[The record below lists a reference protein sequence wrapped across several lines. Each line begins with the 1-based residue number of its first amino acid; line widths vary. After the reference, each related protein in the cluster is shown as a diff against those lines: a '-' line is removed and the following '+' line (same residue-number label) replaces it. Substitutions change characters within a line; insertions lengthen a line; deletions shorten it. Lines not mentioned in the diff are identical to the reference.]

1 MKYLASFRTTLK
13 ASRYMFRALALV
25 LWLLIAFSSVFY
37 IVNALH
43 QRESEIRQEFN
54 LSSDQAQRFIQ
65 RTSDVMKEL
74 KYIAENR
81 LSAENGVL
89 SPRGRET
96 QADVPAFEPLFAD
109 SDCSAMSN
117 TWRGSLESLA
127 WFMRYWRDNF
137 SAAYDLNR
145 VFLIGSDNLCMANF
159 GLRDM
164 PVERD
169 TALKALHEES
179 LAWFM
184 RYWRDNFSAAYDL
197 NRVFL
202 IGSDNLCM
210 ANFGL
215 RDMPVERDTA
225 LKALHERINKY
236 RNAPQDDSGS
246 NLYWISEGPRPGV
259 GYFYALTPVYLANR
273 LQALLGVEQTIRMEN
288 FFLPGTLPMGVT
300 ILDENGHTLISL
312 TGPESKIKGDPRWM
326 QERSWF
332 GYTEGFRELVLKKN
346 LPPSSLSIVY
356 SVPVD
361 KVLER
366 IRMLI
371 LNAILLNVL
380 AGAALFTLARMYE
393 RRIFIPAESDALR
406 LEEHEQFN
414 RKIVASAPVGICIL
428 RTADGVNILSNELA
442 HTYLNMLTHEDRQ
455 RLTQIICGQQVN
467 FVDVLTS
474 NNTNLQI
481 SFVHSRYRNENVAIC
496 VLVDVSSR
504 VKMEESLQEMAQA
517 AEQASQS
524 KSMFLATVSHE
535 LRTPLYGIIGNLDL
549 LQTKELPKGVDR
561 LVTAMNN
568 SSSLLL
574 KIISDILDFSKI
586 ESEQL
591 KIEPRE
597 FSPREVMN
605 HITANYLP
613 LVVRKQLGLYCF
625 IEPDVPV
632 ALNGDPMRLQQVI
645 SNLLSNAIK
654 FTDTGCIVLHV
665 RADGDYLS
673 IRVRDTGVGIPAK
686 EVVRLFDPFFQVGT
700 GVQRNFQGTGL
711 GLAICEK
718 LISMMDGD
726 ISVDSEPGMGSQF
739 TVRIP
744 LYGAQY
750 PQKKGVEGLSGKR
763 CWLAVRNASLCQF
776 LETSLQ
782 RSGIVVTTYEGQEP
796 TPEDVLIT
804 DEVVSKKWQGRAVV
818 TFCRRHIGIPLEKA
832 PGEWVHSVAAPHELP
847 ALLARIYLIEME
859 SDDPANALPS
869 TDKAVSDNDD
879 MMILVVDDHPI
890 NRRLLADQL
899 GSLGYQCKTANDGV
913 DALNV
918 LSKNHIDIVLSD
930 VNMPNMDGYRLTQRI
945 RQLGLTLPVIGVT
958 ANALAEEKQRCLESG
973 MDSCLSKP
981 VTLDV
986 IKQTLTVYAERVRKS
1001 RES

>member
-1 MKYLASFRTTLK
+1 MKYLVSFRTTLK
-13 ASRYMFRALALV
+13 VSRYLFRALALL
-25 LWLLIAFSSVFY
+25 LWLLIALASVFY

-43 QRESEIRQEFN
+43 QKESEIRQEFN
-54 LSSDQAQRFIQ
+54 LSSDQAQRYIQ
-65 RTSDVMKEL
+65 RTSDVIKEL
-74 KYIAENR
+74 KYVAENR
-81 LSAENGVL
+81 LTSANSVLPSVALKESAE
-89 SPRGRET
+89 
-96 QADVPAFEPLFAD
+96 VPDFEPLFAD
-109 SDCSAMSN
+109 SDCSALDN
-117 TWRGSLESLA
+117 AWRNSLESLA

-164 PVERD
+164 PIERNQ
-169 TALKALHEES
+169 ALKNLH
-179 LAWFM
+179 
-184 RYWRDNFSAAYDL
+184 D
-197 NRVFL
+197 
-202 IGSDNLCM
+202 
-210 ANFGL
+210 
-215 RDMPVERDTA
+215 
-225 LKALHERINKY
+225 RIVTY
-236 RNAPQDDSGS
+236 RNAPQDESGN
-246 NLYWISEGPRPGV
+246 NLFWISQGPRPGV

-288 FFLPGTLPMGVT
+288 FFTPGNLPMGVT
-300 ILDENGHTLISL
+300 IFDENGESLISL
-312 TGPESKIKGDPRWM
+312 TGGDNKLRIDQRWM
-326 QERSWF
+326 QERAWF
-332 GYTEGFRELVLKKN
+332 GYSSGFRELVLKKN

-361 KVLER
+361 LVLER

-371 LNAILLNVL
+371 LNAVLLNIL
-380 AGAALFTLARMYE
+380 TGIALFTMARMYE
-393 RRIFIPAESDALR
+393 RRIFLPAESDAQR

-428 RTADGVNILSNELA
+428 RTQDGTNILSNELA
-442 HTYLNMLTHEDRQ
+442 HNYLNMLTHEDRQ

-549 LQTKELPKGVDR
+549 LQTKELPKGVGR

-568 SSSLLL
+568 SSGLLL

-597 FSPREVMN
+597 FSPKEVMN

-613 LVVRKQLGLYCF
+613 LVVRKRVGMYCF
-625 IEPDVPV
+625 IEPNVPPQM
-632 ALNGDPMRLQQVI
+632 LGDPMRLQQVI
-645 SNLLSNAIK
+645 SNILSNAIK
-654 FTDTGCIVLHV
+654 FTDTGCIILHLRRV
-665 RADGDYLS
+665 GDYLS
-673 IRVRDTGVGIPAK
+673 ISIRDTGVGIPGK

-718 LISMMDGD
+718 LINMMDGD
-726 ISVDSEPGMGSQF
+726 IAVDTEPGMGSQF

-744 LYGAQY
+744 LYGAQNAT
-750 PQKKGVEGLSGKR
+750 PLIIDELAQKR
-763 CWLAVRNASLCQF
+763 CWLAVRNEALYQF
-776 LETSLQ
+776 IETLLSWH
-782 RSGIVVTTYEGQEP
+782 GI
-796 TPEDVLIT
+796 DVQHYNGEAPGVDDILIT
-804 DEVVSKKWQGRAVV
+804 DDDLSTPWTGRATI
-818 TFCRRHIGIPLEKA
+818 TFCRRHIGIPVERA
-832 PGEWVHSVAAPHELP
+832 PGEWVHSIVAPHELM
-847 ALLARIYLIEME
+847 ALLGRIYRIKVGNSDHAE
-859 SDDPANALPS
+859 SSLAHDV
-869 TDKAVSDNDD
+869 AVDSNDD

-899 GSLGYQCKTANDGV
+899 GTLGYQCKTANDGV

-945 RQLGLTLPVIGVT
+945 RQLGLTLPVVGVT

-986 IKQTLTVYAERVRKS
+986 LKQTLAVYAARVRKTRGS
-1001 RES
+1001 

>member
-117 TWRGSLESLA
+117 TWRGSL
-127 WFMRYWRDNF
+127 
-137 SAAYDLNR
+137 
-145 VFLIGSDNLCMANF
+145 
-159 GLRDM
+159 
-164 PVERD
+164 
-169 TALKALHEES
+169 ES

-763 CWLAVRNASLCQF
+763 CWLSVRNASLCQF

-832 PGEWVHSVAAPHELP
+832 PGKWVHSVAAPHELP

-899 GSLGYQCKTANDGV
+899 GALGYQCKTANDGV

>member
-1 MKYLASFRTTLK
+1 MKYLASFHNTLK
-13 ASRYMFRALALV
+13 VSRYLFRALAILLWVLV
-25 LWLLIAFSSVFY
+25 AFVSVFY

-43 QRESEIRQEFN
+43 DRESEIRQEFN
-54 LSSDQAQRFIQ
+54 LNADQAQRYIQ
-65 RTSDVMKEL
+65 RTADVIKEL
-74 KYIAENR
+74 KYVAGNR
-81 LSAENGVL
+81 PIDGGEGGDTPAQ
-89 SPRGRET
+89 RGNISIP
-96 QADVPAFEPLFAD
+96 DFEPLYPD
-109 SDCSAMSN
+109 SDCALMSS
-117 TWRGSLESLA
+117 TWRNSLQSLA

-137 SAAYDLNR
+137 STAYDLNR
-145 VFLIGSDNLCMANF
+145 IFLIGSDNLCMANF
-159 GLRDM
+159 GLRDI
-164 PVERD
+164 PLERD
-169 TALKALHEES
+169 QALKVLHQRIEQ
-179 LAWFM
+179 
-184 RYWRDNFSAAYDL
+184 YRD
-197 NRVFL
+197 
-202 IGSDNLCM
+202 
-210 ANFGL
+210 
-215 RDMPVERDTA
+215 
-225 LKALHERINKY
+225 
-236 RNAPQDDSGS
+236 APQNERGN
-246 NLYWISEGPRPGV
+246 NLFWISQGVRPGV
-259 GYFYALTPVYLANR
+259 GYFYALTPIYVANR
-273 LQALLGVEQTIRMEN
+273 LQAMLGVEQTIRMES
-288 FFLPGTLPMGVT
+288 FFTPGSLPMNVT
-300 ILDENGHTLISL
+300 ILDDNGQSLISL
-312 TGPESKIKGDPRWM
+312 AGSNSNIKPDAKWM
-326 QERSWF
+326 QERLWF
-332 GYTEGFRELVLKKN
+332 GYTAGFRELAMKKS

-361 KVLER
+361 QVLER

-371 LNAILLNVL
+371 LNAVVLNLLT
-380 AGAALFTLARMYE
+380 GALLFALARMYE
-393 RRIFIPAESDALR
+393 RRIFIPAENDAQR

-428 RTADGVNILSNELA
+428 RTLDGTNILSNELA
-442 HTYLNMLTHEDRQ
+442 HNYLNMLTHEDRQ

-496 VLVDVSSR
+496 VLVDVSAR

-605 HITANYLP
+605 HISANYLP
-613 LVVRKQLGLYCF
+613 LVVRKHLGLYCF
-625 IEPDVPV
+625 IEPDVPQ
-632 ALNGDPMRLQQVI
+632 LMSGDPMRLQQVI

-665 RADGDYLS
+665 ERADDYLRIS
-673 IRVRDTGVGIPAK
+673 VRDTGEGIPAK
-686 EVVRLFDPFFQVGT
+686 EVLRLFDPFFQVGT

-726 ISVDSEPGMGSQF
+726 IAVETEPGMGSRF
-739 TVRIP
+739 TIRIP
-744 LYGAQY
+744 LYGVQNT
-750 PQKKGVEGLSGKR
+750 PPLNIDGLAEKC
-763 CWLAVRNASLCQF
+763 CWLAIDNSSLAVFVEQLLTFHGVPVRRFDGQTPGAEDILLTDS
-776 LETSLQ
+776 ETHEAWAGCAMVIFS
-782 RSGIVVTTYEGQEP
+782 
-796 TPEDVLIT
+796 
-804 DEVVSKKWQGRAVV
+804 
-818 TFCRRHIGIPLEKA
+818 RRHIGIPQERV
-832 PGEWVHSVAAPHELP
+832 PGEWLHSVATPHELLPLLGRIFHIAVASADNGP
-847 ALLARIYLIEME
+847 ALAAA
-859 SDDPANALPS
+859 DAQNAS
-869 TDKAVSDNDD
+869 NDD

-899 GSLGYQCKTANDGV
+899 GSLGYQCVTANDGI

-918 LSKNHIDIVLSD
+918 LSKQHIDIVLSD

-981 VTLDV
+981 VTLDI
-986 IKQTLTVYAERVRKS
+986 IKQTLTLYAARVRKG
-1001 RES
+1001 RE

>member
-1 MKYLASFRTTLK
+1 M
-13 ASRYMFRALALV
+13 
-25 LWLLIAFSSVFY
+25 
-37 IVNALH
+37 
-43 QRESEIRQEFN
+43 
-54 LSSDQAQRFIQ
+54 
-65 RTSDVMKEL
+65 
-74 KYIAENR
+74 
-81 LSAENGVL
+81 
-89 SPRGRET
+89 
-96 QADVPAFEPLFAD
+96 AD
-109 SDCSAMSN
+109 
-117 TWRGSLESLA
+117 
-127 WFMRYWRDNF
+127 
-137 SAAYDLNR
+137 
-145 VFLIGSDNLCMANF
+145 F

-164 PVERD
+164 PLERD
-169 TALKALHEES
+169 KTLQ
-179 LAWFM
+179 
-184 RYWRDNFSAAYDL
+184 
-197 NRVFL
+197 
-202 IGSDNLCM
+202 
-210 ANFGL
+210 
-215 RDMPVERDTA
+215 
-225 LKALHERINKY
+225 ALHERIMKY
-236 RNAPQDDSGS
+236 RNAPQEERGNS
-246 NLYWISEGPRPGV
+246 LYWVGQGPRPGI
-259 GYFYALTPVYLANR
+259 GYFYSLTPVYPGNR
-273 LQALLGVEQTIRMEN
+273 LQALLGIEQTIRMEN
-288 FFLPGTLPMGVT
+288 FYTPGSLPMGVT
-300 ILDENGHTLISL
+300 ILDESGHPLLSL
-312 TGPESKIKGDPRWM
+312 TGPETRIEPDPRWV
-326 QERSWF
+326 QERTWF
-332 GYTEGFRELVLKKN
+332 GYTARFKQLILKKT
-346 LPPSSLSIVY
+346 LPPSSLSIIY

-361 KVLER
+361 MVLER

-371 LNAILLNVL
+371 LNAVLLNVL
-380 AGAALFTLARMYE
+380 VGIVLFTLARMYE
-393 RRIFIPAESDALR
+393 RRIFIPAENDAQR

-428 RTADGVNILSNELA
+428 RTVDGTNILSNELA
-442 HTYLNMLTHEDRQ
+442 HNYLNMLTHEDRQ

-496 VLVDVSSR
+496 VLVDVSAR
-504 VKMEESLQEMAQA
+504 VKMEESLQDMAQA

-549 LQTKELPKGVDR
+549 LQTKALPKGVDR

-597 FSPREVMN
+597 FSPREVMS

-625 IEPDVPV
+625 IEPDVP
-632 ALNGDPMRLQQVI
+632 LTLQGDPMRLQQVI

-654 FTDTGCIVLHV
+654 FTDIGCIILHV
-665 RADGDYLS
+665 QVEGDYLS
-673 IRVRDTGVGIPAK
+673 FRVRDTGVGIPAK

-726 ISVDSEPGMGSQF
+726 ISVDTEPGMGSQF

-744 LYGAQY
+744 LYDAQT
-750 PQKKGVEGLSGKR
+750 PPKASIDGLADKR
-763 CWLAVRNASLCQF
+763 CWLAVRNASLNHYLQTL
-776 LETSLQ
+776 LEQ
-782 RSGIVVTTYEGQEP
+782 NGIRVQCYEGEEP
-796 TPEDVLIT
+796 DKEDVLIT
-804 DEVVSKKWQGRAVV
+804 DDELDGAWRGRAAII
-818 TFCRRHIGIPLEKA
+818 FCRRHIGIPLERA
-832 PGEWVHSVAAPHELP
+832 AGVWLHSVASPHEVIT
-847 ALLARIYLIEME
+847 LLGRIYSINVAV
-859 SDDPANALPS
+859 PAGASALQAAAS
-869 TDKAVSDNDD
+869 NTEQNDD

-945 RQLGLTLPVIGVT
+945 RQLGLTLPVVGVT
-958 ANALAEEKQRCLESG
+958 ANALAEEKQRCIESG

-986 IKQTLTVYAERVRKS
+986 LKQTLAVYAERVR
-1001 RES
+1001 RARG

>member
-1 MKYLASFRTTLK
+1 MKYLVSFRTTLK
-13 ASRYMFRALALV
+13 VSRYLFRALALL
-25 LWLLIAFSSVFY
+25 LWLLIALISVFY

-43 QRESEIRQEFN
+43 QKESEIRQEFN
-54 LSSDQAQRFIQ
+54 LNSDQAQRYFQ
-65 RTSDVMKEL
+65 RTSDVIKEL

-81 LSAENGVL
+81 LTAANGVMPAGAL
-89 SPRGRET
+89 KDTS
-96 QADVPAFEPLFAD
+96 DVPDFEPLFSD
-109 SDCSAMSN
+109 SDCGALDT
-117 TWRGSLESLA
+117 TWRGPLESLA
-127 WFMRYWRDNF
+127 WFLRYWRENF

-145 VFLIGSDNLCMANF
+145 VFLVGSDNLCMANF
-159 GLRDM
+159 GLREM
-164 PVERD
+164 PVER
-169 TALKALHEES
+169 TEALKELHQ
-179 LAWFM
+179 
-184 RYWRDNFSAAYDL
+184 
-197 NRVFL
+197 
-202 IGSDNLCM
+202 
-210 ANFGL
+210 
-215 RDMPVERDTA
+215 
-225 LKALHERINKY
+225 RIVDY
-236 RNAPQDDSGS
+236 RNAPQDDRGG
-246 NLYWISEGPRPGV
+246 NLFWVGQGPRQSV

-273 LQALLGVEQTIRMEN
+273 LQALLGVEQTIRAEN
-288 FFLPGTLPMGVT
+288 FFTPGSMPMGVS
-300 ILDENGHTLISL
+300 ILDENGNTLISL
-312 TGPESKIKGDPRWM
+312 AGPDSRLRISARGM
-326 QERSWF
+326 QERLWF
-332 GYTEGFRELVLKKN
+332 GYTAGYRELVLKKT
-346 LPPSSLSIVY
+346 LAPSSLSIVY
-356 SVPVD
+356 SVPLD
-361 KVLER
+361 AVLER
-366 IRMLI
+366 ICILV
-371 LNAILLNVL
+371 LNALLLNVL
-380 AGAALFTLARMYE
+380 TGIALFTMARMYE
-393 RRIFIPAESDALR
+393 RRIFLPAESDALR

-428 RTADGVNILSNELA
+428 RTQDGTNILSNELA
-442 HTYLNMLTHEDRQ
+442 HNYLNMLTHEDRQ

-568 SSSLLL
+568 SSGLLL

-597 FSPREVMN
+597 FSPKEVMN

-613 LVVRKQLGLYCF
+613 LVVRKQLGMYCF
-625 IEPDVPV
+625 IEPDVPMK
-632 ALNGDPMRLQQVI
+632 LMGDPMRLQQVI

-654 FTDTGCIVLHV
+654 FTDIGCIVLHLK
-665 RADGDYLS
+665 REGYYLS
-673 IRVRDTGVGIPAK
+673 ISIRDTGVGIPGK

-718 LISMMDGD
+718 LVNMMDGD
-726 ISVDSEPGMGSQF
+726 IAVDTEPGMGSQF
-739 TVRIP
+739 TLRIP
-744 LYGAQY
+744 LYGEQ
-750 PQKKGVEGLSGKR
+750 PQMPLEIDGLAKIR
-763 CWLAVRNASLCQF
+763 CWLAVRNASLADF
-776 LETSLQ
+776 IHTLLSFHGIDVRNYGGETPGPDDL
-782 RSGIVVTTYEGQEP
+782 
-796 TPEDVLIT
+796 LIADDT
-804 DEVVSKKWQGRAVV
+804 LSQPWAGRAAVV
-818 TFCRRHIGIPLEKA
+818 FCRRHIGIPQEFE
-832 PGEWVHSVAAPHELP
+832 PGQWVHSIVSPHELMT
-847 ALLARIYLIEME
+847 LLGRIYRVKVETGDAAELQAAHEA
-859 SDDPANALPS
+859 PADS
-869 TDKAVSDNDD
+869 NDD

-945 RQLGLTLPVIGVT
+945 RQLGLTLPVVGVT

-986 IKQTLTVYAERVRKS
+986 LKQTLTVYAARVRKA
-1001 RES
+1001 RE

>member
-1 MKYLASFRTTLK
+1 MKYLASFRTTLR

-169 TALKALHEES
+169 TALKALHE
-179 LAWFM
+179 
-184 RYWRDNFSAAYDL
+184 
-197 NRVFL
+197 
-202 IGSDNLCM
+202 
-210 ANFGL
+210 
-215 RDMPVERDTA
+215 
-225 LKALHERINKY
+225 RINKY

-312 TGPESKIKGDPRWM
+312 TGPESKIKADPRWM

-591 KIEPRE
+591 MIEPRE

>member
-1 MKYLASFRTTLK
+1 MKYLASVHSTLK
-13 ASRYMFRALALV
+13 VSRYLFRALAL
-25 LWLLIAFSSVFY
+25 LIWFLIAFASVFY

-43 QRESEIRQEFN
+43 QRESEIHQELN
-54 LSSDQAQRFIQ
+54 LSSDQAQRYIQ
-65 RTSDVMKEL
+65 RTSDVIKEL

-81 LSAENGVL
+81 LTAENGVMSL
-89 SPRGRET
+89 RSRDDKT
-96 QADVPAFEPLFAD
+96 VVPNFEPLFAD
-109 SDCSAMSN
+109 SDCSVMGNA
-117 TWRGSLESLA
+117 WRGSLESLA
-127 WFMRYWRDNF
+127 WFTRYWRDNF

-169 TALKALHEES
+169 E
-179 LAWFM
+179 
-184 RYWRDNFSAAYDL
+184 
-197 NRVFL
+197 
-202 IGSDNLCM
+202 
-210 ANFGL
+210 
-215 RDMPVERDTA
+215 A
-225 LKALHERINKY
+225 LKALHERIIKY
-236 RNAPQDDSGS
+236 RNATQDENGN
-246 NLYWISEGPRPGV
+246 NLFWISQGPRPGV

-273 LQALLGVEQTIRMEN
+273 LQALLGVEQPIRMEN
-288 FFLPGTLPMGVT
+288 FFTPGSLPMGVT
-300 ILDENGHTLISL
+300 ILDENGHALISL
-312 TGPESKIKGDPRWM
+312 TGPEGNIKAEPRWM

-332 GYTEGFRELVLKKN
+332 GYTPGFRDLVLKKN

-361 KVLER
+361 LVLER
-366 IRMLI
+366 IRMMI

-380 AGAALFTLARMYE
+380 VGAALFMLTRMYE
-393 RRIFIPAESDALR
+393 RRIFIPAESDAQR

-428 RTADGVNILSNELA
+428 RTIDGINILSNELA

-496 VLVDVSSR
+496 VLVDVSAR

-549 LQTKELPKGVDR
+549 LQTKELPNGVDR

-625 IEPDVPV
+625 IDPNVPV

-665 RADGDYLS
+665 QCNGDYLS

-739 TVRIP
+739 MLRIP

-750 PQKKGVEGLSGKR
+750 PLNKGIDGLVSKR
-763 CWLAVRNASLCQF
+763 CWLAVRNASLYQF
-776 LETSLQ
+776 VESSLT
-782 RSGIVVTTYEGQEP
+782 RNGMTVLRYEGQQP
-796 TPEDVLIT
+796 DADDLLIADDVL
-804 DEVVSKKWQGRAVV
+804 DQPWQGRAAVI
-818 TFCRRHIGIPLEKA
+818 FCRRHIGIPLERV
-832 PGEWVHSVAAPHELP
+832 PGEWVHSVASPHELP
-847 ALLARIYLIEME
+847 ALLAHIYSVELNSEE
-859 SDDPANALPS
+859 LSTALPAP
-869 TDKAVSDNDD
+869 DKVGATNDD

-945 RQLGLTLPVIGVT
+945 RQLGLTLPVVGVT

-986 IKQTLTVYAERVRKS
+986 LKQTLTVYAERVRKA
-1001 RES
+1001 RE

>member
-117 TWRGSLESLA
+117 TWRGSL
-127 WFMRYWRDNF
+127 
-137 SAAYDLNR
+137 
-145 VFLIGSDNLCMANF
+145 
-159 GLRDM
+159 
-164 PVERD
+164 
-169 TALKALHEES
+169 ES

-654 FTDTGCIVLHV
+654 FTDTSCIVLHV

-776 LETSLQ
+776 LENSLQ

>member
-1 MKYLASFRTTLK
+1 MKYLVSFRTTLK
-13 ASRYMFRALALV
+13 VSRYLFRALALL
-25 LWLLIAFSSVFY
+25 LWLLIALCSVFY
-37 IVNALH
+37 ILNAL
-43 QRESEIRQEFN
+43 QQKESEIRKELT
-54 LSSDQAQRFIQ
+54 LSAEQAQRYVQ

-81 LSAENGVL
+81 LTAEGGVL
-89 SPRGRET
+89 TPRGQSVASE
-96 QADVPAFEPLFAD
+96 VPDFQPLFPD
-109 SDCSAMSN
+109 SDCSAMGN

-127 WFMRYWRDNF
+127 WFMRFWRDNF

-145 VFLIGSDNLCMANF
+145 VFLIGSENLCMADF
-159 GLRDM
+159 SLRDV
-164 PVERD
+164 PAERE
-169 TALKALHEES
+169 TALKS
-179 LAWFM
+179 
-184 RYWRDNFSAAYDL
+184 
-197 NRVFL
+197 
-202 IGSDNLCM
+202 
-210 ANFGL
+210 
-215 RDMPVERDTA
+215 
-225 LKALHERINKY
+225 LHERILKY
-236 RNAPQDDSGS
+236 RNAPQEERGNNIFWMSQGS
-246 NLYWISEGPRPGV
+246 RPGM

-273 LQALLGVEQTIRMEN
+273 LQALLGIEQTIRMDN
-288 FFLPGTLPMGVT
+288 FYTPGSLPVGVT
-300 ILDENGHTLISL
+300 IIDENGHTLISL
-312 TGPESKIKGDPRWM
+312 TGPEKRFEVDPRWM
-326 QERSWF
+326 QERTWF
-332 GYTEGFRELVLKKN
+332 GYTSGFHELVLKKS
-346 LPPSSLSIVY
+346 LPPSSLNIVY

-361 KVLER
+361 LVLER

-371 LNAILLNVL
+371 LNAVLLNVL
-380 AGAALFTLARMYE
+380 VGIALFTLARMYE
-393 RRIFIPAESDALR
+393 RRIFIPAETDAQR

-428 RTADGVNILSNELA
+428 RTLDGINILSNELA
-442 HTYLNMLTHEDRQ
+442 HNYLNMLTHEDRQ

-496 VLVDVSSR
+496 VLVDVSAR
-504 VKMEESLQEMAQA
+504 VKMEESLQDMAQA

-654 FTDTGCIVLHV
+654 FTDVGCIILHV
-665 RADGDYLS
+665 QRAGDYLC
-673 IRVRDTGVGIPAK
+673 IRVRDTGVGIPSK
-686 EVVRLFDPFFQVGT
+686 EVLRLFDPFFQVGT

-718 LISMMDGD
+718 LVSMMDGD
-726 ISVDSEPGMGSQF
+726 ISVDTEPGMGSQF

-744 LYGAQY
+744 LYGAQE
-750 PQKKGVEGLSGKR
+750 PQRLDVDGLSETT
-763 CWLAVRNASLCQF
+763 CWLAVRNASLYSF
-776 LETSLQ
+776 VESLLK
-782 RSGIVVTTYEGQEP
+782 RNGIRALRYEGQ
-796 TPEDVLIT
+796 TPDANDTLIAD
-804 DEVVSKKWQGRAVV
+804 DELSESWPGRAVV
-818 TFCRRHIGIPLEKA
+818 TFCRRHIGMPLERT
-832 PGEWVHSVAAPHELP
+832 PGHWVHGVASPHELVL
-847 ALLARIYLIEME
+847 LLARIYSIQVE
-859 SDDPANALPS
+859 SNDPSPTQQNADSPDS
-869 TDKAVSDNDD
+869 RNDD

-918 LSKNHIDIVLSD
+918 LSKNHIDIILSD

-945 RQLGLTLPVIGVT
+945 RQLGLTLPVVGVT

-986 IKQTLTVYAERVRKS
+986 LEQTLAIYAERVRKA
-1001 RES
+1001 RG

>member
-1 MKYLASFRTTLK
+1 MKYLVSFRSTLK
-13 ASRYMFRALALV
+13 VSRYLFRALALL
-25 LWLLIAFSSVFY
+25 LWLLIAFFSVFY

-43 QRESEIRQEFN
+43 DKESEIRQEFN
-54 LSSDQAQRFIQ
+54 LSSDQAQRYIQ

-81 LSAENGVL
+81 LTAENGIL
-89 SPRGRET
+89 TSRNRDDKTE
-96 QADVPAFEPLFAD
+96 VPTFLPLFPD
-109 SDCSAMSN
+109 SDCSAMGSS
-117 TWRGSLESLA
+117 WRGSLESLA

-145 VFLIGSDNLCMANF
+145 VFLIGSDNLCMADF
-159 GLRDM
+159 GLRDL

-169 TALKALHEES
+169 DTLKS
-179 LAWFM
+179 
-184 RYWRDNFSAAYDL
+184 
-197 NRVFL
+197 
-202 IGSDNLCM
+202 
-210 ANFGL
+210 
-215 RDMPVERDTA
+215 
-225 LKALHERINKY
+225 LHERIVKY
-236 RNAPQDDSGS
+236 RNAPQDERS
-246 NLYWISEGPRPGV
+246 NNVYWMSQGPRPGI
-259 GYFYALTPVYLANR
+259 GYFYALTPVYLGNR
-273 LQALLGVEQTIRMEN
+273 LQALLGTEQSIRMEN
-288 FFLPGTLPMGVT
+288 FFTPGSLPMGVT
-300 ILDENGHTLISL
+300 ILDDNGHALISL
-312 TGPESKIKGDPRWM
+312 TGQDSGIVVDPRWM

-332 GYTEGFRELVLKKN
+332 GYTSGFRELILKKS
-346 LPPSSLSIVY
+346 LPPSSLSVVY

-361 KVLER
+361 MVLER

-371 LNAILLNVL
+371 LNAVLLNVL
-380 AGAALFTLARMYE
+380 VGVALFTLARMYE
-393 RRIFIPAESDALR
+393 RRIFIPAENDAQR

-428 RTADGVNILSNELA
+428 RTQDGTNILSNELA
-442 HTYLNMLTHEDRQ
+442 HNYLNMLTHEDRQ

-496 VLVDVSSR
+496 VLVDVSAR

-597 FSPREVMN
+597 FSPREVMS

-625 IEPDVPV
+625 IEPDVPM

-654 FTDTGCIVLHV
+654 FTDMGCIVLHV
-665 RADGDYLS
+665 HRDADYLS
-673 IRVRDTGVGIPAK
+673 IRVRDTGVGIPGK

-726 ISVDSEPGMGSQF
+726 ISVDTEPGMGSQF
-739 TVRIP
+739 TIRIP
-744 LYGAQY
+744 LYNAVA
-750 PQKKGVEGLSGKR
+750 PVRADVDGLADTC
-763 CWLAVRNASLCQF
+763 CWLAVRNAWLSDY
-776 LETSLQ
+776 LQ
-782 RSGIVVTTYEGQEP
+782 TLLQWNGIQVKQYDGRVLGNQDT
-796 TPEDVLIT
+796 LIT
-804 DEVVSKKWQGRAVV
+804 DDELSASWTGRAAIV
-818 TFCRRHIGIPLEKA
+818 FCRRHIGIPVERA
-832 PGEWVHSVAAPHELP
+832 PGEWLHSVASPHDLL
-847 ALLARIYLIEME
+847 ALLGRIYRVQVIEPQA
-859 SDDPANALPS
+859 SNALPAE
-869 TDKAVSDNDD
+869 TREAARNDD

-918 LSKNHIDIVLSD
+918 LSKNSIDIVLSD

-981 VTLDV
+981 VTLD
-986 IKQTLTVYAERVRKS
+986 ILKQTLAAYAARVRNS
-1001 RES
+1001 RV

>member
-1 MKYLASFRTTLK
+1 MLPEPNNSDDRKAGLTLRGFHFTATLSSSFLLADGRTLKYLVSFRTTLK
-13 ASRYMFRALALV
+13 VSRYLFRALALL
-25 LWLLIAFSSVFY
+25 LWLLIAFISVFY
-37 IVNALH
+37 IVSALH
-43 QRESEIRQEFN
+43 SKESEIHQEFN
-54 LSSDQAQRFIQ
+54 LSYDQAQRYIQ

-81 LSAENGVL
+81 LSEDNGVL
-89 SPRGRET
+89 SSRTAKDSAEAP
-96 QADVPAFEPLFAD
+96 DFEPLFPD
-109 SDCSAMSN
+109 SDCGTLSA
-117 TWRGSLESLA
+117 TWRSSLESLA

-145 VFLIGSDNLCMANF
+145 VFFIGSDNLCMANF

-164 PVERD
+164 PMERD
-169 TALKALHEES
+169 QALK
-179 LAWFM
+179 
-184 RYWRDNFSAAYDL
+184 
-197 NRVFL
+197 
-202 IGSDNLCM
+202 
-210 ANFGL
+210 
-215 RDMPVERDTA
+215 T
-225 LKALHERINKY
+225 LHERIMKY
-236 RNAPQDDSGS
+236 RNASHDERGN
-246 NLYWISEGPRPGV
+246 NLFWISQGPRPGV

-273 LQALLGVEQTIRMEN
+273 LQALLGIEQTIRMEN
-288 FFLPGTLPMGVT
+288 FFTPGSLPVSVT
-300 ILDENGHTLISL
+300 ILDENGQPLISL
-312 TGPESKIKGDPRWM
+312 VGPENKLKVESRWI
-326 QERSWF
+326 QEREWF
-332 GYTEGFRELVLKKN
+332 GYTSGYRELMMKKN
-346 LPPSSLSIVY
+346 LTPSSLSIVY
-356 SVPVD
+356 SVPID
-361 KVLER
+361 IVLES

-371 LNAILLNVL
+371 LNAVLLNVL
-380 AGAALFTLARMYE
+380 TGLALFTMARMYE
-393 RRIFIPAESDALR
+393 RRIFIPAEADAQR

-428 RTADGVNILSNELA
+428 RTQDGTNILSNELA
-442 HTYLNMLTHEDRQ
+442 HNYLNMLTHEDRQ

-549 LQTKELPKGVDR
+549 LHTKELPKGVDR
-561 LVTAMNN
+561 LVTAMSN

-625 IEPDVPV
+625 INPDVPPQLV
-632 ALNGDPMRLQQVI
+632 GDPMRLQQVI

-654 FTDTGCIVLHV
+654 FTDMGCIILHLQ
-665 RADGDYLS
+665 RDNDYLS
-673 IRVRDTGVGIPAK
+673 ISVRDTGVGIPAK

-718 LISMMDGD
+718 LINMMDGD
-726 ISVDSEPGMGSQF
+726 IAVDSEPGMGSQF
-739 TVRIP
+739 TIRIP
-744 LYGAQY
+744 LYGAQRAVT
-750 PQKKGVEGLSGKR
+750 PACDGLRGKC
-763 CWLAVRNASLCQF
+763 CWLAVRNASLAQF
-776 LETSLQ
+776 IESLLI
-782 RSGIVVTTYEGQEP
+782 RYGVKVRLYEGQ
-796 TPEDVLIT
+796 TPQADDILIT
-804 DEVVSKKWQGRAVV
+804 DDEPPRAWAGRASIV
-818 TFCRRHIGIPLEKA
+818 FCRRHIGIPLERA
-832 PGEWVHSVAAPHELP
+832 TGEWLQSVASPHELIP
-847 ALLARIYLIEME
+847 LLARIYRLE
-859 SDDPANALPS
+859 SGQTDSASAALPS
-869 TDKAVSDNDD
+869 PESTLMANDD

-918 LSKNHIDIVLSD
+918 LSKNAIDIVLSD

-945 RQLGLTLPVIGVT
+945 RQLGLTLPVVGVT

-986 IKQTLTVYAERVRKS
+986 LKQTLAVYAARVRKS
-1001 RES
+1001 RA

>member
-1 MKYLASFRTTLK
+1 
-13 ASRYMFRALALV
+13 MFRVLALL
-25 LWLLIAFSSVFY
+25 LWLLIALASVFY

-43 QRESEIRQEFN
+43 SREAEIHQEFALN
-54 LSSDQAQRFIQ
+54 ADQAQRYIQ
-65 RTSDVMKEL
+65 RTSDVIKEL

-81 LSAENGVL
+81 LSAENGVMA
-89 SPRGRET
+89 GRSHLT
-96 QADVPAFEPLFAD
+96 DINVPEFAPLFPD
-109 SDCSAMSN
+109 SDCSAMG
-117 TWRGSLESLA
+117 TAWRGSLESMA

-145 VFLIGSDNLCMANF
+145 VFLIGGDNLCMANF
-159 GLRDM
+159 GLRDI

-169 TALKALHEES
+169 EALS
-179 LAWFM
+179 
-184 RYWRDNFSAAYDL
+184 
-197 NRVFL
+197 
-202 IGSDNLCM
+202 
-210 ANFGL
+210 
-215 RDMPVERDTA
+215 
-225 LKALHERINKY
+225 ALHERIMKY
-236 RNAPQDDSGS
+236 RSAPQEERGN
-246 NLYWISEGPRPGV
+246 NLFWVSRGPRPDV
-259 GYFYALTPVYLANR
+259 GYFYALTPVYLGNR
-273 LQALLGVEQTIRMEN
+273 LQALLGVEQTIRMES
-288 FFLPGTLPMGVT
+288 FFTPGNLPIGVT
-300 ILDENGHTLISL
+300 VLDETGHTLISL
-312 TGPESKIKGDPRWM
+312 TGQENTPQIDPRWM
-326 QERSWF
+326 QERMWF
-332 GYTEGFRELVLKKN
+332 GYTSGYHELVLKKN
-346 LPPSSLSIVY
+346 LLPSSLSIVY

-361 KVLER
+361 AVLER
-366 IRMLI
+366 IRI
-371 LNAILLNVL
+371 LMMNAALLNILV
-380 AGAALFTLARMYE
+380 AIGLFWLARAYE
-393 RRIFIPAESDALR
+393 RRLFIPAETDAQR

-428 RTADGVNILSNELA
+428 RTLDGTNILSNELA
-442 HTYLNMLTHEDRQ
+442 HDYLNMLTHEDRQ

-504 VKMEESLQEMAQA
+504 VKMEESLQEMAHA

-568 SSSLLL
+568 SSGLLL

-597 FSPREVMN
+597 FSPREVMS

-625 IEPDVPV
+625 VEPDVP
-632 ALNGDPMRLQQVI
+632 LEMKGDPMRLQQVI

-654 FTDTGCIVLHV
+654 FTDTGCIILHV
-665 RADGDYLS
+665 GCKDNYLS

-718 LISMMDGD
+718 LIGMMDGD
-726 ISVDSEPGMGSQF
+726 ISVDTEPGMGSQF
-739 TVRIP
+739 TIRIP
-744 LYGAQY
+744 LYGTQAM
-750 PQKKGVEGLSGKR
+750 PEIALSGLSEKR
-763 CWLAVRNASLCQF
+763 CWLAVRNASLYLF
-776 LETSLQ
+776 LENLLS
-782 RSGIVVTTYEGQEP
+782 RYGVRVARYEGQYP
-796 TPEDVLIT
+796 DYEDTLIT
-804 DEVVSKKWQGRAVV
+804 DEKAPEEWSGRAVIA
-818 TFCRRHIGIPLEKA
+818 FCRRHIGIPLERS
-832 PGEWVHSVAAPHELP
+832 PGKWVHSVASPHELM
-847 ALLARIYLIEME
+847 ALMAKIYSLDIENAQ
-859 SDDPANALPS
+859 SDSSSP
-869 TDKAVSDNDD
+869 TSDAAIAANDD

-918 LSKNHIDIVLSD
+918 LSKNHIDIILSD

-945 RQLGLTLPVIGVT
+945 RQLGLTLPVVGVT
-958 ANALAEEKQRCLESG
+958 ANALAEERQRCLESG

-986 IKQTLTVYAERVRKS
+986 LKQTLTTYASRVRKA
-1001 RES
+1001 RE